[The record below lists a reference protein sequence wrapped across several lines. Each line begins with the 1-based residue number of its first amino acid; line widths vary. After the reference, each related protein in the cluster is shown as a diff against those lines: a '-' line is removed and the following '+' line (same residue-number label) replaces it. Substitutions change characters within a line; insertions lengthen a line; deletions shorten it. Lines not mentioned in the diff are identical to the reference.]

1 MKLSEMTTAQMAPV
15 LVSLSEPIGNI
26 ATDQKTVESLQEIAK
41 GKTQIEQLG
50 MAVTAI
56 LPLLLK
62 THFEDT
68 CAIIAALS
76 GKTVEQVINQKGFQT
91 IKDAKDIFD
100 KELLDFFKSSV
111 HTEPQK

>member
-1 MKLSEMTTAQMAPV
+1 MKLSEMTTEQMAPV

-26 ATDQKTVESLQEIAK
+26 ATDQKTVESLEKVAK

-50 MAVTAI
+50 MAVSVF

-68 CAIIAALS
+68 CAVVAALS
-76 GKTVEQVINQKGFQT
+76 DKNVEDVKKQKGFQT
-91 IKDAKDIFD
+91 IKDARDVFD
-100 KELLDFFKSSV
+100 KELLDFFKSFV
-111 HTEPQK
+111 HTEQKK